1 MRTAASRS
9 IDLADLGH
17 RASRIVDQ
25 RPPVVHDRLLELANR
40 LRDEL
45 PPIEA
50 GTQAATALGTTGTLD
65 IRILDRSPSR
75 IELRTTQGRIRA
87 EGAVDLVPTADGRTN
102 LTMALDI
109 KPQGFAANLMLGVA
123 LKTRP
128 DLEREVIDRLDAAL
142 DDLAVELAKPDDQWD
157 ATAWTPP
164 GVGARRERA

>member
-1 MRTAASRS
+1 M
-9 IDLADLGH
+9 ADLGH
-17 RASRIVDQ
+17 RANRVVDQ
-25 RPPVVHDRLLELANR
+25 RPDIVHDRLLQLAAR

-50 GTQAATALGTTGTLD
+50 GTQAATVLGTTGRLD
-65 IRILDRSPSR
+65 VEILDRSASR
-75 IELRTTQGRIRA
+75 IELRTTQGRIRG

-102 LTMALDI
+102 LTMALEI

-123 LKTRP
+123 LKTMP
-128 DLEREVIDRLDAAL
+128 NVEQQVIDGLDRAL

-164 GVGARRERA
+164 GVG